1 MDLHEAF
8 ATSPFMQLLGI
19 ELLKAGDGRATGHV
33 EFREELSAVPGGA
46 FVQGGL
52 VFTLADALAGAA
64 IATRT
69 GQRSV
74 TVDMRID
81 YLSPAVTDLHAEA
94 VVRWMGDSI
103 AVVDVEVTDTDDEP
117 VATARGTFWN
127 DTGYAVDETSAE
139 VSS

>member
-8 ATSPFMQLLGI
+8 AASPFMQLLSI
-19 ELLKAGDGRATGHV
+19 ELLKAGDGRATGRV
-33 EFREELSAVPGGA
+33 EFVAVVGRAWRCVRPGWSGVHA
-46 FVQGGL
+46 RGRPRGRSDRYTNWPQ
-52 VFTLADALAGAA
+52 
-64 IATRT
+64 
-69 GQRSV
+69 SV
-74 TVDMRID
+74 TVGMRID

-103 AVVDVEVTDTDDEP
+103 AVVDIEVTDTDDEP

-139 VSS
+139 VNS